1 MYKAIEVAL
10 KFLIAALNY
19 EASKHGKRSAEH
31 AVNREVSFQREQR
44 LIQQVRVR
52 EASYRSTNNQ
62 LADIAQ
68 RRADRASALA
78 SKINDII
85 K

>member
-10 KFLIAALNY
+10 KFLVAALNY
-19 EASKHGKRSAEH
+19 EASKHGKRSAQHVVDIAVSKERE
-31 AVNREVSFQREQR
+31 AVLVNRLVNRE
-44 LIQQVRVR
+44 I
-52 EASYRSTNNQ
+52 SYRTAKRTE
-62 LADIAQ
+62 ADVAQ
-68 RRADRASALA
+68 RHADRASALA